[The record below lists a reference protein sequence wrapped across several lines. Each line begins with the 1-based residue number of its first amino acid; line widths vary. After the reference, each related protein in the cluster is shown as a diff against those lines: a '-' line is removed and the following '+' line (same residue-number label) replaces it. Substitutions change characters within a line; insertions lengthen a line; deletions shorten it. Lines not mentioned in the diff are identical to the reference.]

1 MRHVFADGGYAG
13 DKLRDAIAGS
23 GQWTIEIIKRSDKAK
38 GFQVLH
44 RRWVV
49 ERTFA
54 WLGRCRRLA
63 KDWET
68 TIASSTAWATIASIR
83 MLTRRTARYCY
94 AWDLSS
100 QMGWLPPSPD
110 GIAMCQES
118 GVYSHRAGRTAT
130 VMKDT
135 MIGVDLAKNVFQLH
149 AASMTGQLRFSRK
162 LSREKFRSFMAGQPP
177 AVVVMEACG
186 SAHYWAREM
195 VRLGH
200 EVKLIAAQYVR
211 PFVKRQKND
220 AADAEAIVIAA
231 QRPEMRFVEPK
242 TAEQQSRA
250 ILFRARERLVRQR
263 TELINALRA
272 CLYEY
277 GHIIPQGAHQIKR
290 VAEILDTP
298 NSDLPALMR
307 EECAE
312 LLEQIAEQTVRIN
325 ARTTKIKALA
335 VEADT
340 ARRLQTIPGVGP
352 LTALAVE
359 AFAPP
364 MENFKCGRDF
374 AAWLGL
380 VPRQFSSGGKERL
393 GRISKAGQADIRR
406 LLIIGAMSRL
416 NRLGRK
422 SIPETS
428 WLAHIAARKP
438 RMLVAIALA
447 NKMARTI
454 WALMTKNEDYR
465 VPAQAAVVA

>member
-1 MRHVFADGGYAG
+1 
-13 DKLRDAIAGS
+13 
-23 GQWTIEIIKRSDKAK
+23 
-38 GFQVLH
+38 
-44 RRWVV
+44 
-49 ERTFA
+49 
-54 WLGRCRRLA
+54 
-63 KDWET
+63 
-68 TIASSTAWATIASIR
+68 
-83 MLTRRTARYCY
+83 
-94 AWDLSS
+94 
-100 QMGWLPPSPD
+100 
-110 GIAMCQES
+110 
-118 GVYSHRAGRTAT
+118 
-130 VMKDT
+130 

-162 LSREKFRSFMAGQPP
+162 LSREQFRRFMAEQPP

-250 ILFRARERLVRQR
+250 ILFRARERLVHQR

-277 GHIIPQGAHQIKR
+277 GHTVPQGTRQIKR
-290 VAEILDTP
+290 FTEILDAA
-298 NSDLPALMR
+298 NSDLPALVR

-312 LLEQIAEQTVRIN
+312 LLEQIAEQTARID
-325 ARTTKIKALA
+325 ARTVKIKALA
-335 VEADT
+335 AEADT

-364 MENFKCGRDF
+364 MESFKCGRDF

-416 NRLGRK
+416 NWLGRK

-428 WLAHIAARKP
+428 WLSRIVARKP

-454 WALMTKNEDYR
+454 WALITKNEDYR
-465 VPAQAAVVA
+465 VPA